1 MDTPPVIKV
10 LTCLYDGNGRHM
22 NFLCTVSLGR
32 IVGQLSSPV
41 GHYSAVFVVP
51 RDMLDVK

>member
-1 MDTPPVIKV
+1 
-10 LTCLYDGNGRHM
+10 M
-22 NFLCTVSLGR
+22 NVLCTVSLGR